1 MAIEGFCA
9 PLAHRAP
16 NLFLYTTKDKLELLM
31 LFNWAGVMSRP
42 KLKDREKVKERVN
55 VSLHR
60 HIKKKAAK
68 IGGGNVSRGIEI
80 AVANMAKEQ
89 EGENDVARA

>member
-1 MAIEGFCA
+1 LAIEGFSA

-16 NLFLYTTKDKLELLM
+16 NLFLYTTRGKLV
-31 LFNWAGVMSRP
+31 FDVIKWAGTMSRP
-42 KLKDREKVKERVN
+42 KMKDREKVKERVN

-80 AVANMAKEQ
+80 AVANLAKEQ

>member
-1 MAIEGFCA
+1 M
-9 PLAHRAP
+9 
-16 NLFLYTTKDKLELLM
+16 
-31 LFNWAGVMSRP
+31 
-42 KLKDREKVKERVN
+42 KDREKVKERVN

-80 AVANMAKEQ
+80 AVANLAKEQ

>member
-1 MAIEGFCA
+1 
-9 PLAHRAP
+9 
-16 NLFLYTTKDKLELLM
+16 
-31 LFNWAGVMSRP
+31 MSRP
-42 KLKDREKVKERVN
+42 KMKDREKVKERVN

-80 AVANMAKEQ
+80 AVANLAKEQ